1 MCVGPAPVTEAVWWL
16 YLLRT
21 AAGTLYTGISTDPD
35 RRLAEH
41 EAGRGARS
49 LRGRG
54 PLELVFRLR
63 TVDRSEALRL
73 EAAVKALDR
82 RRKERVVAGNL
93 DPRTLLADPQPD

>member
-1 MCVGPAPVTEAVWWL
+1 MTDTAWWL

-21 AAGTLYTGISTDPD
+21 AAGTVYTGISTDPE

-54 PLELVFRLR
+54 PLELVYRLR
-63 TVDRSEALRL
+63 AVDRSEALRL

-82 RRKERVVAGNL
+82 RHKERVIAGDL
-93 DPRTLLADPQPD
+93 DPHTLLADHQHG

>member
-1 MCVGPAPVTEAVWWL
+1 MTETAWWL

-82 RRKERVVAGNL
+82 RRKERVVAGAL

>member
-1 MCVGPAPVTEAVWWL
+1 MTETAWWL